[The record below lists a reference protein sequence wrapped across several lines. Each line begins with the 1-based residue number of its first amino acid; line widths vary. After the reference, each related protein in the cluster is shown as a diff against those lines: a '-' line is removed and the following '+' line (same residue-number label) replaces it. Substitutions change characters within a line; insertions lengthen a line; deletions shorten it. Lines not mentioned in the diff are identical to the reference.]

1 MVSIIIPCRNEEN
14 FIAKCLDSVVNNDY
28 PKHMYEILVV
38 DGMSEDKTREIVNEY
53 CKKSPLVRIVDNP
66 KKIVPT
72 GLNIGIQSAKGEV
85 IIRMDAH
92 AIYDKSYIKK
102 SVDYLNRYSADNV
115 GGIWR
120 IIPRKSSFLA
130 KAIALISVSTFGVG
144 SAHYRIAK
152 AKTPKWVDTVFGGCY
167 RRQVFDKVGFF
178 NENLVRTQ
186 DLEFNFRLRKSGG
199 KILLV
204 PDIITCYYVRSDFK
218 SFLKYNFINSLW
230 ITYPIKFLNYMPVS
244 WRHLVPLAFVSG
256 LIGSL
261 FLSFFSK
268 IFLWLFFLIGGF
280 YLGANFSF
288 SAMIAFREREIKYLF
303 VIPILFTIL
312 HLSYGL
318 GSLCGLMK
326 ALGEKSNY

>member
-1 MVSIIIPCRNEEN
+1 
-14 FIAKCLDSVVNNDY
+14 
-28 PKHMYEILVV
+28 MYEILVV

-53 CKKSPLVRIVDNP
+53 CKKNPLVRIIDNP
-66 KKIVPT
+66 QKIVPT
-72 GLNIGIQSAKGEV
+72 GLNIGIQNAKGEV

-92 AIYDKSYIKK
+92 AIYDRSYIKK

-130 KAIALISVSTFGVG
+130 KAIALISVSRFGVG
-144 SAHYRIAK
+144 NAHYRIGK
-152 AKTPKWVDTVFGGCY
+152 SKTPKWVDTVFGGCY
-167 RRQVFDKVGFF
+167 RREVFDRMGFF

-204 PDIITCYYVRSDFK
+204 PDIVTYYYVRSDLK
-218 SFLKYNFINSLW
+218 SFLKYNFVNSLW

-261 FLSFFSK
+261 FLSVFSK
-268 IFLWLFFLIGGF
+268 IFLWLFFSIVGF
-280 YLGANFSF
+280 YMVTNFSF
-288 SAMIAFREREIKYLF
+288 STMIAFREREIKYLF
-303 VIPILFTIL
+303 VIPTLFTIL
-312 HLSYGL
+312 HLSYGF
-318 GSLCGLMK
+318 GSFWGLMK
-326 ALGEKSNY
+326 VLGEKIKYRR